1 MAVTPKL
8 KQQKKPKGLKPQRKK
23 KQTSDDNDIALINQ
37 AVAFYLQNI
46 RLKSAEAYAVRGRR
60 FRAYSAPELREVFA
74 VAYRQMALTMSP
86 ESRRDYD
93 DCESEY
99 ILRGE
104 ALPEGEDM
112 AESKALMIKRAEGY
126 ARRLEGDKRLMHQLG
141 RGLLEDVLA
150 DLEEDDS
157 KGEH

>member
-1 MAVTPKL
+1 LTR
-8 KQQKKPKGLKPQRKK
+8 KPNPPTTRQAKK
-23 KQTSDDNDIALINQ
+23 KADDEDVALINQ
-37 AVAFYLQNI
+37 AVEFYLQNK
-46 RLKSAEAYAVRGRR
+46 RLKAAEAYAVRGRR
-60 FRAYSAPELREVFA
+60 FKGHSAPELRELFA

-104 ALPEGEDM
+104 GLPESDDM
-112 AESKALMIKRAEGY
+112 AESKALMVKRAEEM
-126 ARRLEGDKRLMHQLG
+126 AKRIDADRGLLHRLG

-150 DLEEDDS
+150 DIEEDDS